1 MDTLDALPGTATNRL
16 GRWFYRLDENSP
28 FQDLSSRTCAEWIRQ
43 QFNVQRPLTLPA
55 CPCQFNQATLD
66 KRFFVDYN
74 GTLATRNN
82 GTICAYSIPAVTSRW
97 SQQCCYKDIPGR
109 GKVLFRGPP
118 EGGSPFLIPFTGAPG
133 LSDFEGRDACCNT
146 SSLCSFYYL
155 LRPSRSCSGYMLR
168 RRGE

>member
-28 FQDLSSRTCAEWIRQ
+28 FQDLSSRTCAEWMRQ
-43 QFNVQRPLTLPA
+43 PFNVQRLLALPA

-97 SQQCCYKDIPGR
+97 SQQCCYTDIPGG
-109 GKVLFRGPP
+109 GKVLSLGPP
-118 EGGSPFLIPFTGAPG
+118 EGGSPVLIPFPGAPG

-146 SSLCSFYYL
+146 SSLCPFYYR
-155 LRPSRSCSGYMLR
+155 LRPSRNCLGYMLR